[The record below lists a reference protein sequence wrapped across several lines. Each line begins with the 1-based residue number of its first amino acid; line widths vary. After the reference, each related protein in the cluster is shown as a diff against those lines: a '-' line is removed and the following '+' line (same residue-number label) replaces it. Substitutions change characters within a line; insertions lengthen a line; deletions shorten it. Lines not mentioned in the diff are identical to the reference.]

1 MTRFTTQEN
10 NVENSDRSMTVTA
23 WHPSTKR
30 ETLKVENLSVRLG
43 AFSLDGISFCL
54 QPGQVTGLL
63 GHNGAG
69 KTTTLRLIMGMVRK
83 DAGSIRIGDLDCQKD
98 EKAFKRR
105 IGFVPEECYF
115 YNRMTVCELI
125 DFVKGFHRGW
135 NEEACSHLLDI
146 LDLETGKKIGQLSK
160 GMRMKVNLLLALAY
174 EPDVLLLDEATA
186 GLDPRSRIE
195 VLNLLSITAHEHGR
209 AVLFSTH
216 ILHEVEQIAD
226 RIIILDHGRV
236 LSDENL
242 DRLRS
247 KVRNSNSWSLEKYY
261 LELIS

>member
-1 MTRFTTQEN
+1 MTRFTAPENKVEN
-10 NVENSDRSMTVTA
+10 NDRSTTVIARQPPTM
-23 WHPSTKR
+23 R
-30 ETLKVENLSVRLG
+30 EPLEIENLSVRLDG
-43 AFSLDGISFCL
+43 FSLEEISFRL
-54 QPGQVTGLL
+54 HPGQVTGLL

-83 DAGSIRIGDLDCQKD
+83 DTGSIRIGSLDHQKD

-105 IGFVPEECYF
+105 IGFVPEESYF
-115 YNRMTVCELI
+115 YNRMTTGELI
-125 DFVKGFHRGW
+125 DFVKGFHQSW
-135 NEEACSHLLDI
+135 NEETCTHLLDI
-146 LDLETGKKIGQLSK
+146 LDLRAEKRIGQLSK
-160 GMRMKVNLLLALAY
+160 GIRMKVNLLLALAY

-195 VLNLLSITAHEHGR
+195 ILKLVRAAAHEHGR

-242 DRLRS
+242 NRLRN
-247 KVRNSNSWSLEKYY
+247 KEQNSGSWSLEKYY